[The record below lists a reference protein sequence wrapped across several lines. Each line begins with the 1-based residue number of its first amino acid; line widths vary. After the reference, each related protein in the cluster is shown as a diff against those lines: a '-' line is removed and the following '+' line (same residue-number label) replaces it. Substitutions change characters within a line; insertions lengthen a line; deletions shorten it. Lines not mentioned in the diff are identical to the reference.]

1 MYDLSRPFS
10 FHIELTDKCNARCVQ
25 CSRNFVDDLGNL
37 NERPNLCLTEITI
50 DQYKDIFKD
59 YLHKTKTIN
68 FCGNMGDPLFAK
80 DILAITEYSFSHVL
94 RPEKGLL
101 KIYTNGGFRSKK
113 WWSEYGNF
121 LNDKKHEVNFAI
133 DGLEDTHHFYRTNT
147 RFHRVIENATA
158 FIEAG
163 GTAEWSFIRFG
174 HNQHQEDD
182 CRKLAKELGFKKFT
196 AVNTQR
202 FYGREKIS
210 YKWRDVDYSITRY
223 KPEQKIVKALPSKD
237 LNRTTKV
244 WNKTPVNKI
253 SKDVVNISTETARA
267 KFQKDVVKSTKES
280 TGSID
285 CHVAMRNEVF
295 IDCMGY
301 VHPCCWIGSHEYHRI
316 NKIKKRVAGDDFNDF
331 LLESREFEPAWEKS
345 FLDTIKNDWYHHI
358 LALSWDISPCT
369 ICARQCGKGKFT
381 TVRQYENL

>member
-94 RPEKGLL
+94 RPDRGLL

-113 WWSEYGNF
+113 WWSEYGN
-121 LNDKKHEVNFAI
+121 LLKNKTHEVNFAI

-223 KPEQKIVKALPSKD
+223 KPEQKIVKALPSKN

-244 WNKTPVNKI
+244 WDKTPVNKI
-253 SKDVVNISTETARA
+253 SKDVVNVSTETARA

-316 NKIKKRVAGDDFNDF
+316 NKIKKRVVGDDFNDF

-345 FLDTIKNDWYHHI
+345 FLDTIKNDWYQHI
-358 LALSWDISPCT
+358 LPLSWDISPCT

-381 TVRQYENL
+381 TVRQYEKL

>member
-1 MYDLSRPFS
+1 M
-10 FHIELTDKCNARCVQ
+10 A
-25 CSRNFVDDLGNL
+25 
-37 NERPNLCLTEITI
+37 
-50 DQYKDIFKD
+50 
-59 YLHKTKTIN
+59 KTIN

-94 RPEKGLL
+94 RPDKGLL

-113 WWSEYGNF
+113 WWSEYGN
-121 LNDKKHEVNFAI
+121 LLKDKTHEVNFAI

-182 CRKLAKELGFKKFT
+182 CRKLAKQLGFKKFT

-223 KPEQKIVKALPSKD
+223 KPEQKIVKALPSKN

-244 WNKTPVNKI
+244 WDKTPVNKI
-253 SKDVVNISTETARA
+253 SKDVVNVSTETARA

-316 NKIKKRVAGDDFNDF
+316 NKIKKRVVGDDFNDF

-345 FLDTIKNDWYHHI
+345 FLDTIKNDWYQHI
-358 LALSWDISPCT
+358 LPLSWDISPCT

-381 TVRQYENL
+381 TVRQYEKL

>member
-94 RPEKGLL
+94 RPDKGLL

-113 WWSEYGNF
+113 WWSEYGN
-121 LNDKKHEVNFAI
+121 LLKDKTHEVNFAI

-210 YKWRDVDYSITRY
+210 YKWRDIDYSITRY
-223 KPEQKIVKALPSKD
+223 KPEQKVVKALPSKD

-244 WNKTPVNKI
+244 WNETPVNKI
-253 SKDVVNISTETARA
+253 SKDVVNVSTETARA

-316 NKIKKRVAGDDFNDF
+316 NKIKKRVVGDDFNDF

-345 FLDTIKNDWYHHI
+345 FLDTIKNDWYQHI
-358 LALSWDISPCT
+358 LPLSWDISPCT

-381 TVRQYENL
+381 TVRQYEKL

>member
-50 DQYKDIFKD
+50 EQYKDIFKD

-94 RPEKGLL
+94 RPDKGLL

-113 WWSEYGNF
+113 WWSEYGN
-121 LNDKKHEVNFAI
+121 LLKDKTHEVNFAI

-174 HNQHQEDD
+174 HNQHQEED

-210 YKWRDVDYSITRY
+210 YKWRDEEYSITRY
-223 KPEQKIVKALPSKD
+223 KPEQKTIKALPSKD

-244 WNKTPVNKI
+244 WDNTPVNKI

-345 FLDTIKNDWYHHI
+345 FLDTIKNDWYQHI
-358 LALSWDISPCT
+358 LPLSWDISPCT

-381 TVRQYENL
+381 TVRQYEKL

>member
-1 MYDLSRPFS
+1 MYDFSRPFS

-94 RPEKGLL
+94 RPDKGLL

-113 WWSEYGNF
+113 WWSEYGN
-121 LNDKKHEVNFAI
+121 LLKDKTHEVNFAI

-210 YKWRDVDYSITRY
+210 YKWRDEEYSITRY
-223 KPEQKIVKALPSKD
+223 KPEQKIIKALPSKD

-244 WNKTPVNKI
+244 WDNTPVNKI

-345 FLDTIKNDWYHHI
+345 FLDTIKNDWYQHI
-358 LALSWDISPCT
+358 LPLSWDISPCT

-381 TVRQYENL
+381 TVRQYEKL

>member
-94 RPEKGLL
+94 RPDKGLL

-113 WWSEYGNF
+113 WWSEYGNI
-121 LNDKKHEVNFAI
+121 LKDKTHEVNFAI

-163 GTAEWSFIRFG
+163 GNAEWSFIRFG
-174 HNQHQEDD
+174 HNQHQEED

-210 YKWRDVDYSITRY
+210 YKWRDEEYSITRY
-223 KPEQKIVKALPSKD
+223 KPEQKTIKALPSKD

-244 WNKTPVNKI
+244 WDNTPVNKI

-345 FLDTIKNDWYHHI
+345 FLDTIKNDWYQHI
-358 LALSWDISPCT
+358 LPLSWDISPCT

-381 TVRQYENL
+381 TVRQYEKL

>member
-94 RPEKGLL
+94 RPDKGLL

-113 WWSEYGNF
+113 WWSEYGNI
-121 LNDKKHEVNFAI
+121 LKDKTHEVNFAI

-174 HNQHQEDD
+174 HNQHQEED

-210 YKWRDVDYSITRY
+210 YKWRDEEYSITRY
-223 KPEQKIVKALPSKD
+223 KPEQKTIKALPSKD

-244 WNKTPVNKI
+244 WDNTPVNKI

-345 FLDTIKNDWYHHI
+345 FLDTIKNDWYQHI
-358 LALSWDISPCT
+358 LPLSWDISPCT

-381 TVRQYENL
+381 TVRQYEKL

>member
-94 RPEKGLL
+94 RPDKGLL

-113 WWSEYGNF
+113 WWSEYGN
-121 LNDKKHEVNFAI
+121 LLKDKTHEVNFAI

-163 GTAEWSFIRFG
+163 GNAEWSFIRFG
-174 HNQHQEDD
+174 HNQHQEED

-210 YKWRDVDYSITRY
+210 YKWRDEEYSITRY
-223 KPEQKIVKALPSKD
+223 KPEQKTIKALPSKD

-244 WNKTPVNKI
+244 WDNTPVNKI

-345 FLDTIKNDWYHHI
+345 FLDTIKNDWYQHI
-358 LALSWDISPCT
+358 LPLSWDISPCT

-381 TVRQYENL
+381 TVRQYEKL

>member
-94 RPEKGLL
+94 RPDKGLL

-113 WWSEYGNF
+113 WWSEYGN
-121 LNDKKHEVNFAI
+121 LLKDKTHEVNFAI

-182 CRKLAKELGFKKFT
+182 CRKLAKQLGFKKFT

-223 KPEQKIVKALPSKD
+223 KPEQKVVKALPSKD

-244 WNKTPVNKI
+244 WNETPVNKI
-253 SKDVVNISTETARA
+253 SKDVVNVSTETARA

-345 FLDTIKNDWYHHI
+345 FLDTIKNDWYQHI
-358 LALSWDISPCT
+358 LPLSWDISPCT

-381 TVRQYENL
+381 TVRQYEKL

>member
-113 WWSEYGNF
+113 WWAEYCNF
-121 LNDKKHEVNFAI
+121 LKDKKHEVNFAI

-285 CHVAMRNEVF
+285 CHVAMSNEVF

-301 VHPCCWIGSHEYHRI
+301 GHPCCWIGSHEYHRI

-345 FLDTIKNDWYHHI
+345 FLDTIKNDWYQHI
-358 LALSWDISPCT
+358 LPLSWDISPCT

>member
-113 WWSEYGNF
+113 WCSEYGNF
-121 LNDKKHEVNFAI
+121 LKDKKHEVNFAI

-345 FLDTIKNDWYHHI
+345 FLDTIKNDWYQHI
-358 LALSWDISPCT
+358 LPLSWDISPCT

>member
-94 RPEKGLL
+94 RPDKGLL

-113 WWSEYGNF
+113 WWSEYGN
-121 LNDKKHEVNFAI
+121 LLKDKTHEVNFAI

-174 HNQHQEDD
+174 HNQHQEED

-223 KPEQKIVKALPSKD
+223 KPEQKVVKALPSKD

-244 WNKTPVNKI
+244 WNETPVNKI
-253 SKDVVNISTETARA
+253 SKDVVNVSTETARA

-345 FLDTIKNDWYHHI
+345 FLDTIKNDWYQHI
-358 LALSWDISPCT
+358 LPLSWDISPCT

-381 TVRQYENL
+381 TVRQYEKL

>member
-59 YLHKTKTIN
+59 YLHKPKTIN

-121 LNDKKHEVNFAI
+121 LKDKKHEVNFAI

-345 FLDTIKNDWYHHI
+345 FLDTIKNDWYQHI
-358 LALSWDISPCT
+358 LPLSWDISPCT

>member
-121 LNDKKHEVNFAI
+121 LKDKKHEVNFAI

-345 FLDTIKNDWYHHI
+345 FLDTIKNDWYQHI
-358 LALSWDISPCT
+358 LPLSWDISPCT
-369 ICARQCGKGKFT
+369 ICARQCGKCKFT

>member
-94 RPEKGLL
+94 RPDKGLL

-113 WWSEYGNF
+113 WWSEYGN
-121 LNDKKHEVNFAI
+121 LLKDKTHEVNFAI

-174 HNQHQEDD
+174 HNQHQEED

-210 YKWRDVDYSITRY
+210 YKWRDEEYSITRY
-223 KPEQKIVKALPSKD
+223 KPEQKTIKALPSKD

-244 WNKTPVNKI
+244 WDNTPVNKI

-345 FLDTIKNDWYHHI
+345 FLDTIKNDWYQHI
-358 LALSWDISPCT
+358 LPLSWDISPCT

-381 TVRQYENL
+381 TVRQYEKL

>member
-121 LNDKKHEVNFAI
+121 LKDKKHEVNFAI

-174 HNQHQEDD
+174 HNQHQEDE
-182 CRKLAKELGFKKFT
+182 CRKLAKEYGFKEFVI
-196 AVNTQR
+196 VNTQR
-202 FYGREKIS
+202 FYGKKQID
-210 YKWRDVDYSITRY
+210 YKWKNEKYAIKKYAS
-223 KPEQKIVKALPSKD
+223 KID
-237 LNRTTKV
+237 QTTE
-244 WNKTPVNKI
+244 NFSLEENI
-253 SKDVVNISTETARA
+253 GNISCKTA
-267 KFQKDVVKSTKES
+267 KV
-280 TGSID
+280 
-285 CHVAMRNEVF
+285 NEVY
-295 IDCMGY
+295 IDSMGY
-301 VHPCCWIGSHEYHRI
+301 VHPCCWIGGHEYQRI
-316 NKIKKRVAGDDFNDF
+316 NKMQKRDEHTDF
-331 LLESREFEPAWEKS
+331 LFDNKEYIPAWEKS
-345 FLDTIKNDWYHHI
+345 FLDTLKEDWYQHV
-358 LALSWDISPCT
+358 LPLSWETSPCM
-369 ICARQCGKGKFT
+369 ICASKCGKDKIK
-381 TVRQYENL
+381 TVREYEKGSEFNVN

>member
-37 NERPNLCLTEITI
+37 NERPNLCQTEITI

-68 FCGNMGDPLFAK
+68 SCGNMGDPLFAK

-121 LNDKKHEVNFAI
+121 LKDKKHEVNFAI

-345 FLDTIKNDWYHHI
+345 FLDTIKNDWYQHI
-358 LALSWDISPCT
+358 LPLSWDISPCT

>member
-94 RPEKGLL
+94 RPDKGLL

-113 WWSEYGNF
+113 WWSEYGN
-121 LNDKKHEVNFAI
+121 LLKDKTHEVNFAI

-223 KPEQKIVKALPSKD
+223 KPEQKVVKALPSKD

-244 WNKTPVNKI
+244 WNETPVNKI
-253 SKDVVNISTETARA
+253 SKDVVNVSTETARA

-345 FLDTIKNDWYHHI
+345 FLDTIKNDWYQHI
-358 LALSWDISPCT
+358 LPLSWDISPCT

-381 TVRQYENL
+381 TVRQYEKL

>member
-94 RPEKGLL
+94 RPDKGLL

-113 WWSEYGNF
+113 WWSEYGN
-121 LNDKKHEVNFAI
+121 LLKDKTHEVNFAI

-210 YKWRDVDYSITRY
+210 YKWRDEEYSITRY
-223 KPEQKIVKALPSKD
+223 KPEQKTIKALPSKD

-244 WNKTPVNKI
+244 WDNTPVNKI

-316 NKIKKRVAGDDFNDF
+316 NKIKKRVVGDDFNDF

-345 FLDTIKNDWYHHI
+345 FLDTIKNDWYQHI
-358 LALSWDISPCT
+358 LPLSWDISPCT

-381 TVRQYENL
+381 TVRQYEKL

>member
-94 RPEKGLL
+94 RPDKGLL

-113 WWSEYGNF
+113 WWSEYGN
-121 LNDKKHEVNFAI
+121 LLKDKTHEVNFAI

-210 YKWRDVDYSITRY
+210 YKWRDEEYSITRY
-223 KPEQKIVKALPSKD
+223 KPEQKTIKALPSKD

-244 WNKTPVNKI
+244 WDNTPVNKI

-345 FLDTIKNDWYHHI
+345 FLDTIKNDWYQHI
-358 LALSWDISPCT
+358 LPLSWDISPCT

-381 TVRQYENL
+381 TVRQYEKL

>member
-94 RPEKGLL
+94 RPDKGLL

-113 WWSEYGNF
+113 WWSEYGN
-121 LNDKKHEVNFAI
+121 LLKDKTHEVNFAI

-223 KPEQKIVKALPSKD
+223 KPEQKVVKALPSKD

-244 WNKTPVNKI
+244 WNETPVNKI
-253 SKDVVNISTETARA
+253 SKDVVNVSTETARA

-316 NKIKKRVAGDDFNDF
+316 NKIKKRVVGDDFNDF
-331 LLESREFEPAWEKS
+331 LLESREFEPAREKS
-345 FLDTIKNDWYHHI
+345 FLDTIKNDWYQHI
-358 LALSWDISPCT
+358 LPLSWDISPCT

-381 TVRQYENL
+381 TVRQYEKL

>member
-94 RPEKGLL
+94 RPDKGLL

-113 WWSEYGNF
+113 WWSEYGN
-121 LNDKKHEVNFAI
+121 LLKDKTHEVNFAI

-223 KPEQKIVKALPSKD
+223 KPEQKLVKALPSKD

-316 NKIKKRVAGDDFNDF
+316 NKIKKRVVGDDFNDF

-345 FLDTIKNDWYHHI
+345 FLDTIKNDWYQHI
-358 LALSWDISPCT
+358 LPLSWDISPCT

-381 TVRQYENL
+381 TVRQYEKL

>member
-121 LNDKKHEVNFAI
+121 
-133 DGLEDTHHFYRTNT
+133 
-147 RFHRVIENATA
+147 
-158 FIEAG
+158 
-163 GTAEWSFIRFG
+163 
-174 HNQHQEDD
+174 
-182 CRKLAKELGFKKFT
+182 
-196 AVNTQR
+196 
-202 FYGREKIS
+202 
-210 YKWRDVDYSITRY
+210 
-223 KPEQKIVKALPSKD
+223 
-237 LNRTTKV
+237 
-244 WNKTPVNKI
+244 
-253 SKDVVNISTETARA
+253 
-267 KFQKDVVKSTKES
+267 
-280 TGSID
+280 
-285 CHVAMRNEVF
+285 
-295 IDCMGY
+295 
-301 VHPCCWIGSHEYHRI
+301 
-316 NKIKKRVAGDDFNDF
+316 
-331 LLESREFEPAWEKS
+331 
-345 FLDTIKNDWYHHI
+345 
-358 LALSWDISPCT
+358 
-369 ICARQCGKGKFT
+369 
-381 TVRQYENL
+381 

>member
-94 RPEKGLL
+94 RPDKGLL

-113 WWSEYGNF
+113 WWSEYGN
-121 LNDKKHEVNFAI
+121 LLKDKTHEVNFAI

-182 CRKLAKELGFKKFT
+182 CRKLAKQLGFKKFT

-223 KPEQKIVKALPSKD
+223 KPEQKIVKALPSKN

-244 WNKTPVNKI
+244 WDKTPVNKI
-253 SKDVVNISTETARA
+253 SKDVVNVSTETARA

-316 NKIKKRVAGDDFNDF
+316 NKIKKRVVGDDFNDF

-345 FLDTIKNDWYHHI
+345 FLDTIKNDWYQHI
-358 LALSWDISPCT
+358 LPLSWDISPCT

-381 TVRQYENL
+381 TVRQYEKL

>member
-94 RPEKGLL
+94 RPDKGLL

-113 WWSEYGNF
+113 WWSEYGN
-121 LNDKKHEVNFAI
+121 LLKDKTHEVNFAI

-174 HNQHQEDD
+174 HNQHQEED

-210 YKWRDVDYSITRY
+210 YKWRDEEYSITRY
-223 KPEQKIVKALPSKD
+223 KPEQKTIKALPSKD

-244 WNKTPVNKI
+244 WNETPVNKI
-253 SKDVVNISTETARA
+253 SKDVVNVSTETARA

-345 FLDTIKNDWYHHI
+345 FLDTIKNDWYQHI
-358 LALSWDISPCT
+358 LPLSWDISPCT

-381 TVRQYENL
+381 TVRQYEKL

>member
-94 RPEKGLL
+94 RPDKGLL

-113 WWSEYGNF
+113 WWSEYGN
-121 LNDKKHEVNFAI
+121 LLKDKTHEVNFAI

-223 KPEQKIVKALPSKD
+223 KPEQKIVKALPSKN

-244 WNKTPVNKI
+244 WDKTPVNKI
-253 SKDVVNISTETARA
+253 SKDVVNVSTETARA

-316 NKIKKRVAGDDFNDF
+316 NKIKKRVVGDDFNDF

-345 FLDTIKNDWYHHI
+345 FLDTIKNDWYQHI
-358 LALSWDISPCT
+358 LPLSWDISPCT

-381 TVRQYENL
+381 TVRQYEKL

>member
-37 NERPNLCLTEITI
+37 NESPNLCLTEITI

-121 LNDKKHEVNFAI
+121 LKDKKHEVNFAI

-345 FLDTIKNDWYHHI
+345 FLDTIKNDWYQHI
-358 LALSWDISPCT
+358 LPLSWDISPCT

>member
-94 RPEKGLL
+94 RPGKGLL

-113 WWSEYGNF
+113 WWSEYGN
-121 LNDKKHEVNFAI
+121 LLKDKTHEVNFAI

-210 YKWRDVDYSITRY
+210 YKWRDIDYSITRY
-223 KPEQKIVKALPSKD
+223 KPEQKVVKALPSKD

-244 WNKTPVNKI
+244 WNETPVNKI
-253 SKDVVNISTETARA
+253 SKDVVNVSTETARA

-316 NKIKKRVAGDDFNDF
+316 NKIKKRVVGDDFNDF

-345 FLDTIKNDWYHHI
+345 FLDTIKNDWYQHI
-358 LALSWDISPCT
+358 LPLSWDISPCT

-381 TVRQYENL
+381 TVRQYEKL

>member
-94 RPEKGLL
+94 RPDKGLL

-113 WWSEYGNF
+113 WWSEYGN
-121 LNDKKHEVNFAI
+121 LLKDKTHEVNFAI

-163 GTAEWSFIRFG
+163 GNAEWSFIRFG
-174 HNQHQEDD
+174 HNQHQEED

-210 YKWRDVDYSITRY
+210 YKWRDEEYSITRY
-223 KPEQKIVKALPSKD
+223 KPEQKTIKALPSKD

-244 WNKTPVNKI
+244 WDNTPVNKI

-345 FLDTIKNDWYHHI
+345 FLDTIKNDWYQHI
-358 LALSWDISPCT
+358 LRLSWDISPCT

-381 TVRQYENL
+381 TVRQYEKL

>member
-121 LNDKKHEVNFAI
+121 LKDKKHEVNFAI
-133 DGLEDTHHFYRTNT
+133 DGLEDTHHFYRPNT

-345 FLDTIKNDWYHHI
+345 FLDTIKNDWYQHI
-358 LALSWDISPCT
+358 LPLSWDISPCT

>member
-1 MYDLSRPFS
+1 MYDLSKPFS

-50 DQYKDIFKD
+50 DQYKNIFKD
-59 YLHKTKTIN
+59 YHHKTKTIN

-94 RPEKGLL
+94 RPIKGLL

-113 WWSEYGNF
+113 WWSEYGSF
-121 LNDKKHEVNFAI
+121 LKDKRHEVNFAI

-174 HNQHQEDD
+174 HNQHQEED

-210 YKWRDVDYSITRY
+210 YKWRDEEYSITRY
-223 KPEQKIVKALPSKD
+223 KPEQKIVKTLPSKN
-237 LNRTTKV
+237 LNRTTKI
-244 WNKTPVNKI
+244 WDNKPVNKI
-253 SKDVVNISTETARA
+253 SKDVVNVSTEKARA
-267 KFQKDVVKSTKES
+267 NFQKDVIKSTKES

-285 CHVAMRNEVF
+285 CHVAERNEVF

-301 VHPCCWIGSHEYHRI
+301 VHPCCWIGSYEYHRI
-316 NKIKKRVAGDDFNDF
+316 NKIKKRIAGDDFNNF

-345 FLDTIKNDWYHHI
+345 FLNTIKNDWYQHI
-358 LALSWDISPCT
+358 LPLSWDISPCT